1 MSRDVVEFDFFAME
15 KTRSRAMDQSTSAP
29 GAKLSA
35 ISRMN
40 PQLLRNVIS
49 SVGRTPIP
57 PPLSLL
63 VLNPSDLSARR
74 NDSVTAPLTIF
85 YNGTVAVFDLAQ
97 NKAEAIM
104 KMAEI
109 SGKGLLDKL
118 DEDLLPMARK
128 KSLQRFFQKRKE
140 RCRLTAAGPYERIQA
155 TGSAKNTC

>member
-1 MSRDVVEFDFFAME
+1 MSSDVVEFDFFAME
-15 KTRSRAMDQSTSAP
+15 KTRSRAMDQRTSAP

-57 PPLSLL
+57 PPRSLPL
-63 VLNPSDLSARR
+63 LNPSDLSPRR
-74 NDSVTAPLTIF
+74 SDFVTAPLTIL

-97 NKAEAIM
+97 DKAEAIM
-104 KMAEI
+104 KMAES
-109 SGKGLLDKL
+109 SGKGLLPKL
-118 DEDLLPMARK
+118 DDDLLPMARK

-140 RCRLTAAGPYERIQA
+140 RLTATGPYERKQE
-155 TGSAKNTC
+155 TGSAKNTR